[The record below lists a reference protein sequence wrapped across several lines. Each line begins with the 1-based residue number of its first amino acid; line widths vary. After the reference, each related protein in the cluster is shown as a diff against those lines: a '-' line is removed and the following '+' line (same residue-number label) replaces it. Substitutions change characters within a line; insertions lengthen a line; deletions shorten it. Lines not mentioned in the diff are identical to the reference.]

1 MSGNPTGSMCMQ
13 VLKECGLATGMLLSP
28 SVLTAAAGEDSVAS
42 VDSDDEAGA
51 DKSAPSQVHAL
62 QGTPLRTCSII
73 TLDCTIPCH
82 VVSACA
88 VSQSSKL
95 V

>member
-62 QGTPLRTCSII
+62 
-73 TLDCTIPCH
+73 
-82 VVSACA
+82 
-88 VSQSSKL
+88 
-95 V
+95 